1 MFSCFKP
8 KYSKSGSEIIIERDP
23 AIANTIIIIIN
34 WLNELIFQFCF
45 AFSKKFT
52 SLDIS
57 QNYLINYVII
67 LNVVIFKLNI

>member
-23 AIANTIIIIIN
+23 VIANTIIIIIN

-45 AFSKKFT
+45 AFSKNFT
-52 SLDIS
+52 SLDTS
-57 QNYLINYVII
+57 QSYLINYVIF